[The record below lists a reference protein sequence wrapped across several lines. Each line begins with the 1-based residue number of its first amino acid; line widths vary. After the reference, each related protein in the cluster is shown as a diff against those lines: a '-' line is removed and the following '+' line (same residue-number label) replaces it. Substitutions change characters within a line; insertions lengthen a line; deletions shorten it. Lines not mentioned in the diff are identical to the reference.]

1 MTTRPLHRV
10 SALAAEHRFAVQWT
24 VLAVLG
30 TTIVLAAVWLAGGY
44 GERQAYHALRAR
56 AAGSVALNAAVLRSE
71 LEKQRSLPFVLA
83 LDPDAR
89 AALTDPSPARLAA
102 LDAKFERI
110 NAGTNAAVIFLL
122 DAGGKAVAASNWSEP
137 ASPVGSDYRFRSY
150 FQRAA
155 KEGAAEYFALGT
167 LTRKPGL
174 YITRRVGEAKSPLG
188 VIVVK
193 VRFDQVEDEWRHSDA
208 YVYVTDPQGIVILS
222 SVSHWH
228 FMRNVPLS
236 PVEARAIRA
245 SRQFGKAPLAPLPVR
260 TVERDNRDGDMVR
273 LTDRGLFLS
282 AAAAVPTTD
291 WQMHVLVP
299 AQSTLDSEKRNARS
313 SITLMLMPL
322 LALAGILL
330 YRRQRAERRAAEE
343 IAARAEL
350 ETRVEIRTAE
360 LRTINTQLS
369 AEMDER
375 QKAETKL
382 QTARDELVQAS
393 RLAVLG
399 QITAGV
405 AHEVN
410 QPVAA
415 IRSYADNAAML
426 LQRGDAEAVRRNLS
440 TIAELTQRVGGITQ
454 ELRAFSRKGSDEVG
468 PTSLLDVIDGA
479 LLLLAGKIRDRR
491 VTLAVERP
499 PATLRASGKLI
510 RLEQVLVNLLQNALD
525 ALEGCRTGEIRIT
538 TRCNGDEVQLAVADN
553 GPGIPAEIIT
563 DLFTPF
569 TTSKPRG
576 LGLGLV
582 ISKDIVAEFGGRL
595 ELTHTGADGTLFTI
609 HLRRVP

>member
-1 MTTRPLHRV
+1 VRKISDLV
-10 SALAAEHRFAVQWT
+10 AEHRFAAQWT

-30 TTIVLAAVWLAGGY
+30 AALVFAVVRLAGDY
-44 GERQAYHALRAR
+44 GEEQAYHALRAR
-56 AAGSVALNAAVLRSE
+56 AGGSVALNTAVLRSE

-83 LDPDAR
+83 LDPDVR
-89 AALTDPSPARLAA
+89 AALADPSAARLTA

-110 NAGTNAAVIFLL
+110 KAATDAAVIFLL
-122 DAGGKAVAASNWSEP
+122 DAQGRAVAASNWSEP
-137 ASPVGSDYRFRSY
+137 SSPVGSDYRFRSY
-150 FQRAA
+150 FQRAT
-155 KEGAAEYFALGT
+155 KLGAAEYFALGT

-174 YITRRVGEAKSPLG
+174 YVTRRVGEANRPLG

-193 VRFDQVEDEWRHSDA
+193 VRFDQVEAEWQHSDA
-208 YVYVTDPQGIVILS
+208 YVYVTDPQGIVIIS
-222 SVSHWH
+222 GVSHWH

-236 PVEARAIRA
+236 PAEARAIRA

-260 TVERDNRDGDMVR
+260 AVRRDNPEGDMVR
-273 LTDRGLFLS
+273 LQGRNLFLS
-282 AAAAVPTTD
+282 AAAAVPSTD

-299 AQSTLDSEKRNARS
+299 AQSTLDGETRNARS
-313 SITLMLMPL
+313 TAMLALMPL

-360 LRTINTQLS
+360 LRTINAQLS

-375 QKAETKL
+375 QKAETRL
-382 QTARDELVQAS
+382 QTARDELVQAN
-393 RLAVLG
+393 RLATLG

-415 IRSYADNAAML
+415 IRSYADNATML
-426 LQRGDAEAVRRNLS
+426 LQRGDTEAVRRNLS

-468 PTSLLDVIDGA
+468 PTGLLEVIDGA
-479 LLLLAGKIRDRR
+479 LLLLAGKIRGQGVR
-491 VTLAVERP
+491 LAVKRP
-499 PATLRASGKLI
+499 PPALRASGKVI

-525 ALEGCRTGEIRIT
+525 ALEGRETGEIRIAT
-538 TRCNGDEVQLAVADN
+538 HCAGDEVQLTVEDN
-553 GPGIPAEIIT
+553 GPGIPAEIAA

-582 ISKDIVAEFGGRL
+582 ISKDIVTEFGGRL
-595 ELTHTGADGTLFTI
+595 ELTRTGAHGTLFTI